1 MPERIDDKLQH
12 FLSNL
17 VSSKHPDLMEML
29 TEDAIMEF
37 PYHLPTTP
45 TQLVGKQEIVKYF
58 AGVGN
63 LMIFD
68 EFRLAAAH
76 QTINPD
82 VAVLEYEG
90 TGKAVQTGRSYQ
102 QKYITVLTFRDGR
115 ISHWKDY
122 WNPIS
127 VLNAIGESDSEPSQG
142 PRNAGRK

>member
-17 VSSKHPDLMEML
+17 VSSKHSDLMDML

-68 EFRLAAAH
+68 EFRLVAAH
-76 QTINPD
+76 QTFNPD

-90 TGKAVQTGRSYQ
+90 SGKAVQTGRLYQ

-127 VLNAIGESDSEPSQG
+127 VLNAIGESDSEPNQG
-142 PRNAGRK
+142 RRNDRRN

>member
-1 MPERIDDKLQH
+1 MPESIDHRLQQ

-17 VSSKHPDLMEML
+17 VSSRHPDLMEML
-29 TEDAIMEF
+29 TEDAVIKF
-37 PYHLPTTP
+37 PYHLATTP

-58 AGVGN
+58 AGIAN
-63 LMIFD
+63 LMTFE
-68 EFRLAAAH
+68 EFRLVAAH

-90 TGKAVQTGRSYQ
+90 TGKAVRTGRSYQ

-122 WNPIS
+122 WNPIR
-127 VLNAIGESDSEPSQG
+127 VLNAIGESDSEPNRG
-142 PRNAGRK
+142 ARNAGRK